1 MTTENTIGDR
11 KRRTSIYLKKDTEML
26 IRFIQEHEGYNS
38 ATTVIDEAIKF
49 YYGYLTGSISQDYL
63 CGTLG
68 SKLEAVQNRGNDR
81 IARLLYKL
89 TTELNLNTK
98 MIAADK
104 QIPKDEYDRMRRKA
118 MQEINGTRGIINLYD
133 AGLDE
138 SIEKEGS

>member
-1 MTTENTIGDR
+1 MTETNGNLSSKKFTCR
-11 KRRTSIYLKKDTEML
+11 LTSDTAKML
-26 IRFIQEHEGYNS
+26 EEIHLIADVPTKNN
-38 ATTVIDEAIKF
+38 AVNEAIKF

-68 SKLEAVQNRGNDR
+68 VKLEAIQNRGNDR